1 MRLRVVVMLV
11 PALAA
16 LALLAQ
22 SQEAFYGLWKV
33 DMSKSKYSPGPAPKS
48 NMKKY
53 EPWKDGFKA
62 TQDMVTAKGE
72 KVHVEVIAKVDGK
85 EYPGKGS
92 PDADTY
98 AFKRIDA
105 RSYEVTQKK
114 DGKVTIVAKMVVAP
128 DGKSRSI
135 VQTGKNAKG
144 EPVNNTIYWDKVEG
158 SQK

>member
-1 MRLRVVVMLV
+1 MRIRVVVMLV

-22 SQEAFYGLWKV
+22 TQEAFYGLWKV
-33 DMSKSKYSPGPAPKS
+33 DLSKSKYSPGPAPKS

-85 EYPGKGS
+85 DYPGTGS

-98 AFKRIDA
+98 AFKKLDA
-105 RSYEVTQKK
+105 RTYEVTQKK

-144 EPVNNTIYWDKVEG
+144 EPVNNQIYWDK
-158 SQK
+158 Q

>member
-1 MRLRVVVMLV
+1 MQIRVVAMLV

-22 SQEAFYGLWKV
+22 TQEAFYGLWKV
-33 DMSKSKYSPGPAPKS
+33 DLSKSKYSPGPAPKS

-85 EYPGKGS
+85 DYPGTGS

-98 AFKRIDA
+98 AFKKLDA
-105 RSYEVTQKK
+105 RTYEVTQKK

-144 EPVNNTIYWDKVEG
+144 EPVNNQIYWDK
-158 SQK
+158 Q

>member
-1 MRLRVVVMLV
+1 MRIRVVAMLV

-22 SQEAFYGLWKV
+22 TQEAFYGLWKV
-33 DMSKSKYSPGPAPKS
+33 DLSKSKYSPGPAPKS

-85 EYPGKGS
+85 DYPGTGS

-98 AFKRIDA
+98 AFKKLDA
-105 RSYEVTQKK
+105 RTYEVTQKK

-144 EPVNNTIYWDKVEG
+144 EPVNNRIYWDK
-158 SQK
+158 Q

>member
-1 MRLRVVVMLV
+1 MRIRVVVMLV

-22 SQEAFYGLWKV
+22 TQEAFYGLWKV
-33 DMSKSKYSPGPAPKS
+33 DLNNSKYSPGPAPKS

-85 EYPGKGS
+85 DYPGTGS

-98 AFKRIDA
+98 AFKKLDA
-105 RSYEVTQKK
+105 RTYEVTQKK

-144 EPVNNTIYWDKVEG
+144 EPVNNQIYWDK
-158 SQK
+158 Q

>member
-1 MRLRVVVMLV
+1 MRIRVLVMLV

-22 SQEAFYGLWKV
+22 TQEAFYGLWKV
-33 DMSKSKYSPGPAPKS
+33 DLSKSKYSPGPAPKS

-85 EYPGKGS
+85 DYPGSGS
-92 PDADTY
+92 SDADTY
-98 AFKRIDA
+98 AFKKLDA
-105 RSYEVTQKK
+105 HTYEVTQKK

-144 EPVNNTIYWDKVEG
+144 EPVNNQIYWDK
-158 SQK
+158 Q

>member
-1 MRLRVVVMLV
+1 MLV

-22 SQEAFYGLWKV
+22 TQEAFYGLWKV
-33 DMSKSKYSPGPAPKS
+33 DLSKSKYSPGPAPKS

-85 EYPGKGS
+85 DYPGSGS

-98 AFKRIDA
+98 AFKKLDA
-105 RSYEVTQKK
+105 RTYEVTQKK

-144 EPVNNTIYWDKVEG
+144 EPVNNQIYWDK
-158 SQK
+158 Q

>member
-1 MRLRVVVMLV
+1 MRIRIVLMLV

-22 SQEAFYGLWKV
+22 TQEAFYGLWKV

-85 EYPGKGS
+85 DYPGTGS

-98 AFKRIDA
+98 AFKKLDA
-105 RSYEVTQKK
+105 RTYEVTQKK

-144 EPVNNTIYWDKVEG
+144 EPVNNQIYWDR
-158 SQK
+158 Q

>member
-11 PALAA
+11 PGLAA

-85 EYPGKGS
+85 DYPGKGS

-105 RSYEVTQKK
+105 HSYEVTQKK

-144 EPVNNTIYWDKVEG
+144 EPVNNTIYWDK
-158 SQK
+158 Q

>member
-1 MRLRVVVMLV
+1 
-11 PALAA
+11 
-16 LALLAQ
+16 
-22 SQEAFYGLWKV
+22 
-33 DMSKSKYSPGPAPKS
+33 
-48 NMKKY
+48 MKKY

-85 EYPGKGS
+85 DYPGTGS

-98 AFKRIDA
+98 AFKKLDA
-105 RSYEVTQKK
+105 RTYEVTQKK

-144 EPVNNTIYWDKVEG
+144 EPVNNQIYWDK
-158 SQK
+158 Q

>member
-1 MRLRVVVMLV
+1 MRIRVVMMIL

-22 SQEAFYGLWKV
+22 SQEAFYGMWKV
-33 DMSKSKYSPGPAPKS
+33 DVSKSKYSPGPAPKS

-62 TQDMVTAKGE
+62 TQDMVNAKGE

-85 EYPGKGS
+85 DYPGTGNG
-92 PDADTY
+92 DADTY
-98 AFKRIDA
+98 AFKRLDS

-135 VQTGKNAKG
+135 TQTGKNAKG
-144 EPVNNTIYWDKVEG
+144 EPVHNTIHWDK
-158 SQK
+158 Q

>member
-1 MRLRVVVMLV
+1 MRIRVVVMLV

-22 SQEAFYGLWKV
+22 TQEAFYGLWKV

-62 TQDMVTAKGE
+62 TQDVVTAKGE

-85 EYPGKGS
+85 DYPGKGS

-114 DGKVTIVAKMVVAP
+114 DGKVTIVARMVVAP

-135 VQTGKNAKG
+135 TQTGKNAKG
-144 EPVNNTIYWDKVEG
+144 QPVNNQIYWDR
-158 SQK
+158 Q

>member
-1 MRLRVVVMLV
+1 MRIRTVVMMV

-16 LALLAQ
+16 LGLLAQ
-22 SQEAFYGLWKV
+22 AQEAFYGLWKV
-33 DMSKSKYSPGPAPKS
+33 DLSKSKYSPGPAPKS

-53 EPWKDGFKA
+53 EPWQDGFKA
-62 TQDMVTAKGE
+62 TQDVVTAKGE

-85 EYPGKGS
+85 DYPGKGS

-105 RSYEVTQKK
+105 HTYEVTQKK
-114 DGKVTIVAKMVVAP
+114 DGKVTIVARMTVAA

-135 VQTGKNAKG
+135 VQTGKNSKG
-144 EPVNNTIYWDKVEG
+144 EPVNNQIYWDR
-158 SQK
+158 Q

>member
-1 MRLRVVVMLV
+1 MLV
-11 PALAA
+11 PALAT

-33 DMSKSKYSPGPAPKS
+33 DISKSKYSPGPAPKS

-53 EPWKDGFKA
+53 EPWQDGFKA

-85 EYPGKGS
+85 DYPGKGS

-98 AFKRIDA
+98 AFKRIDS
-105 RSYEVTQKK
+105 RGYEVTQKK
-114 DGKVTIVAKMVVAP
+114 DGKVTIVSKMVVAP

-135 VQTGKNAKG
+135 VQTGKTTKG
-144 EPVNNTIYWDKVEG
+144 EPVNNTIYWDK
-158 SQK
+158 Q

>member
-1 MRLRVVVMLV
+1 MLV

-22 SQEAFYGLWKV
+22 TQEAFYGLWKV
-33 DMSKSKYSPGPAPKS
+33 DLSKSKYSPGPAPRS

-85 EYPGKGS
+85 DYPGTGS

-98 AFKRIDA
+98 AFKKLDA
-105 RSYEVTQKK
+105 RTYEVTQKK

-135 VQTGKNAKG
+135 VQAGKNAKG
-144 EPVNNTIYWDKVEG
+144 EPVNNQIYWDK
-158 SQK
+158 Q

>member
-1 MRLRVVVMLV
+1 MRIRVVAMLV

-22 SQEAFYGLWKV
+22 TQEAFYGLWKV
-33 DMSKSKYSPGPAPKS
+33 DLSKSKYSPGPAPKS

-85 EYPGKGS
+85 DYPGTGS

-98 AFKRIDA
+98 AFKKLDA
-105 RSYEVTQKK
+105 RTYEVTQKK

-144 EPVNNTIYWDKVEG
+144 EPVNNQIHWDK
-158 SQK
+158 Q

>member
-1 MRLRVVVMLV
+1 MRIRVVVML
-11 PALAA
+11 AAA
-16 LALLAQ
+16 LAVLGLLAQ

-53 EPWKDGFKA
+53 EPWQDGFKA

-85 EYPGKGS
+85 DYPGKGS

-105 RSYEVTQKK
+105 RTYEVTQKK

-144 EPVNNTIYWDKVEG
+144 EPVNNQIYWDK
-158 SQK
+158 Q

>member
-22 SQEAFYGLWKV
+22 TQEAFYGLWKV

-85 EYPGKGS
+85 DYPGKGS

-135 VQTGKNAKG
+135 VQTGKTAKG
-144 EPVNNTIYWDKVEG
+144 EPVNNTIYWDKVEV

>member
-1 MRLRVVVMLV
+1 MRIRVVLMLV

-22 SQEAFYGLWKV
+22 TQEAFYGLWKV
-33 DMSKSKYSPGPAPKS
+33 DVSKSKYSPGPAPKS

-85 EYPGKGS
+85 DYPGTGS

-98 AFKRIDA
+98 AFKRLDA
-105 RSYEVTQKK
+105 HSYEVTQKK
-114 DGKVTIVAKMVVAP
+114 DGKVTIVAKMVVAA

-144 EPVNNTIYWDKVEG
+144 EPVNNQIYWDK
-158 SQK
+158 Q

>member
-1 MRLRVVVMLV
+1 MRIRVVVMLV
-11 PALAA
+11 AALSALAV
-16 LALLAQ
+16 LAQ

-33 DMSKSKYSPGPAPKS
+33 DMAKSKYSPGPAPKS

-53 EPWKDGFKA
+53 EPWQDGFKA

-85 EYPGKGS
+85 DYPGKGS

-105 RSYEVTQKK
+105 RTYEVTQKK
-114 DGKVTIVAKMVVAP
+114 DGKVTIVAKMAVSA

-135 VQTGKNAKG
+135 IQTGKNAKG
-144 EPVNNTIYWDKVEG
+144 EPVKNEIYWDK
-158 SQK
+158 Q

>member
-11 PALAA
+11 PALAT

-85 EYPGKGS
+85 DYPGKGS

-105 RSYEVTQKK
+105 HSYEVTQKK

-135 VQTGKNAKG
+135 IQTGKNANG
-144 EPVNNTIYWDKVEG
+144 EPVNNTVYWDR
-158 SQK
+158 Q

>member
-1 MRLRVVVMLV
+1 MRIRVVVMLV

-22 SQEAFYGLWKV
+22 TQQAFYGLWKV
-33 DMSKSKYSPGPAPKS
+33 DLNKSKYSPGPAPKS

-85 EYPGKGS
+85 DYPGTGS

-98 AFKRIDA
+98 AFKKLDA
-105 RSYEVTQKK
+105 RTYEVTQKK

-135 VQTGKNAKG
+135 VQTGKNTKG
-144 EPVNNTIYWDKVEG
+144 EPVNNQIYWDR
-158 SQK
+158 Q

>member
-1 MRLRVVVMLV
+1 MLMRVVVMMV
-11 PALAA
+11 PALAT

-22 SQEAFYGLWKV
+22 SQEAFYGVWKV

-53 EPWKDGFKA
+53 EPWQDGFKA
-62 TQDMVTAKGE
+62 TQDMVTARGE
-72 KVHVEVIAKVDGK
+72 KVHLEVVAKVDGK
-85 EYPGKGS
+85 DYPGKGS
-92 PDADTY
+92 PDADTF
-98 AFKRIDA
+98 AFKRIDS

-114 DGKVTIVAKMVVAP
+114 DGKVTIVSKMVVAP

-135 VQTGKNAKG
+135 VQTGKTAKG

-158 SQK
+158 PQK

>member
-1 MRLRVVVMLV
+1 MRIRVVAMLV

-22 SQEAFYGLWKV
+22 TQEAFYGLWKV
-33 DMSKSKYSPGPAPKS
+33 DLSKSKYSPGPAPKS

-85 EYPGKGS
+85 DYPGTGS

-98 AFKRIDA
+98 AFKKLDA
-105 RSYEVTQKK
+105 RTYEVTQKK

-144 EPVNNTIYWDKVEG
+144 EPVNNQIYWDK
-158 SQK
+158 Q

>member
-1 MRLRVVVMLV
+1 MRIRIVLMLV

-22 SQEAFYGLWKV
+22 TQEAFYGLWKV

-85 EYPGKGS
+85 DYPGSGS

-98 AFKRIDA
+98 AFKKLDA
-105 RSYEVTQKK
+105 HTYEVTQKK

-144 EPVNNTIYWDKVEG
+144 EPVNNQIYWDK
-158 SQK
+158 Q

>member
-1 MRLRVVVMLV
+1 MRIRVVVTLV
-11 PALAA
+11 PAFAA

-33 DMSKSKYSPGPAPKS
+33 DMNKSKYSPGPAPKS

-85 EYPGKGS
+85 DYPGKGS

-105 RSYEVTQKK
+105 HSYEVTQKK

-144 EPVNNTIYWDKVEG
+144 EPVNNTIYWDK
-158 SQK
+158 Q

>member
-11 PALAA
+11 PALTA

-85 EYPGKGS
+85 DYPGKGS

-114 DGKVTIVAKMVVAP
+114 DGKVTIVAKMMVAP

-144 EPVNNTIYWDKVEG
+144 EPVNNTIYWDR
-158 SQK
+158 Q

>member
-48 NMKKY
+48 NLKKY

-85 EYPGKGS
+85 DYPGKGS

-144 EPVNNTIYWDKVEG
+144 EPVNNTVYWDKVEG

>member
-1 MRLRVVVMLV
+1 MRIRVVVMLV

-22 SQEAFYGLWKV
+22 SQEAFYGMWKV
-33 DMSKSKYSPGPAPKS
+33 DTSKSKYSPGPAPKS

-53 EPWKDGFKA
+53 EPWQDGFKA

-85 EYPGKGS
+85 DYPGTGS

-98 AFKRIDA
+98 AFKKLDA
-105 RSYEVTQKK
+105 RTYEVTQKK

-144 EPVNNTIYWDKVEG
+144 EPVNNQIYWDK
-158 SQK
+158 Q

>member
-1 MRLRVVVMLV
+1 MRIRVVVMLV

-16 LALLAQ
+16 LTLLAQ
-22 SQEAFYGLWKV
+22 SQEAFLGMWKV
-33 DMSKSKYSPGPAPKS
+33 DVSKSKYSPGPAPKS

-53 EPWKDGFKA
+53 EPWQDGFKA
-62 TQDMVTAKGE
+62 TQDMVTAKGD
-72 KVHVEVIAKVDGK
+72 KVHVEVVAKVDGK
-85 EYPGKGS
+85 DYPGKGS

-105 RSYEVTQKK
+105 HSYEVTQKK

-135 VQTGKNAKG
+135 IQTGKNAKG
-144 EPVNNTIYWDKVEG
+144 EPVNNTIYWDK
-158 SQK
+158 Q